1 MSAPRAPGAPENASA
16 ARRRIRELND
26 AFRAKGPLWASAL
39 GLARPDHDGWYI
51 TDGVNGFGPLFALEA
66 VGAVQRFDSFNADN
80 DPHGEHDFGAFELAG
95 QRLFFKIDTYDLEL
109 SHGSDDPANPNVT
122 RRVITI
128 MLAEEY

>member
-1 MSAPRAPGAPENASA
+1 MTSTTTA
-16 ARRRIRELND
+16 RIRELND

-39 GLARPDHDGWYI
+39 GLARPDQDGWYI

-66 VGAVQRFDSFNADN
+66 VGAVQRFASFDADN

-95 QRLFFKIDTYDLEL
+95 QRLFFKIDYYDLEL
-109 SHGSDDPANPNVT
+109 RYGSDDPANPDIT

-128 MLAEEY
+128 MLASEH